1 MTNFNKLLVAQFLTA
16 FADNAILFT
25 AITWVFLNADAQSWY
40 VPALQ
45 ASFLI
50 AFVVLAPWVGAF
62 ADAHAKHKVMIIANI
77 VKLAGAVLMIISVEP
92 LVAYAVVGIGA
103 AMYGPAK
110 YGVIPEIMPDEE
122 LVKANGWIE
131 GATIIAILLGTII
144 GAKIA
149 NQSINL
155 ALGFVIALYAVSAL
169 IAITMKNL
177 SAVNTLQAHYIQR
190 FKNMIISLWAN
201 RRARFALIGAAL
213 FWASA
218 AVLRVALVA
227 WAPIVLA
234 IKETDKI
241 AELTAFIAI
250 GIIIGSALAAK
261 LFHLEDLRR
270 ARFAAYAMGVFVIVL
285 SLMDSL
291 WLTRGSLF
299 LIGVAGGMFIVPI
312 NAVLQDI
319 GHKSVGA
326 GGTVAVQNFF
336 DNLAMLIASL
346 IYTGTAA
353 LGAPPVETIFT
364 IGILILIATFFIA
377 MQLRKN
383 PTHTL

>member
-50 AFVVLAPWVGAF
+50 AFVILAPWVGAF

-131 GATIIAILLGTII
+131 GATIIAILLGTIV

-270 ARFAAYAMGVFVIVL
+270 ARFAAYSMGVFVIVL

>member
-50 AFVVLAPWVGAF
+50 AFVILAPWVGAF